1 MSDGVLRENKA
12 APVQVSYLGLTPSGT
27 PGPALVARSRAAG
40 SFPVHP
46 SPAAWGRYAH
56 HHFPLP
62 DHTSYGSAPAN

>member
-40 SFPVHP
+40 SFSCSSEP
-46 SPAAWGRYAH
+46 SSMGQICAPS
-56 HHFPLP
+56 L
-62 DHTSYGSAPAN
+62 SSARSHELWFSTG